1 MTNATNTQIHAMIET
16 YITKQIMFTAYDV
29 TKGLRSQ
36 DLHVM
41 HSDVKSVLD
50 KYNWRSRYTR
60 TNNKTIQAFVYH
72 DPMVDPD
79 KYEPNAIPDSVVKRG
94 MAGVVG
100 VSGTVGASTGT
111 TVSNGNVVPA
121 LFALLDKRGRYT
133 VSRNF
138 IRDAGF
144 VPFTYVNFEVT
155 SNAIIIRKVINTN
168 DKHATVDSKFNIR
181 IPRSVFSQV
190 FTTTDSD
197 KDLKI
202 ATSRNTITVYR

>member
-1 MTNATNTQIHAMIET
+1 MTNATTTQIQAMIET

-29 TKGLRSQ
+29 TKGVRSQ
-36 DLHVM
+36 NLHVM

-50 KYNWRSRYTR
+50 KYNWRNRYTR
-60 TNNKTIQAFVYH
+60 TINKTVGAYIHH

-79 KYEPNAIPDSVVKRG
+79 KYESNAIPDSVVKRG
-94 MAGVVG
+94 MVGVV
-100 VSGTVGASTGT
+100 GT

-121 LFALLDKRGRYT
+121 QFALLDKRGRYT

-155 SNAIIIRKVINTN
+155 SNAIIIRKVINSN

-181 IPRSVFSQV
+181 IPRSVFTQV
-190 FTTTDSD
+190 FSSSDSD

-202 ATSRNTITVYR
+202 TTSRNTITVYR

>member
-1 MTNATNTQIHAMIET
+1 MTNATTTQIQAIIET

-29 TKGLRSQ
+29 TKGVRSQ
-36 DLHVM
+36 NLHVM

-50 KYNWRSRYTR
+50 KYNWRNRYTR
-60 TNNKTIQAFVYH
+60 TINKTVGAYIHH

-100 VSGTVGASTGT
+100 ASTGT

-121 LFALLDKRGRYT
+121 QFALLDKRGRYT

-155 SNAIIIRKVINTN
+155 SNAIIIRKVINSN

-181 IPRSVFSQV
+181 IPRSVFTQV
-190 FTTTDSD
+190 FSSSDSD

-202 ATSRNTITVYR
+202 TTSRNTITVYR